1 MATAHNPTNPALY
14 PPTEDEQQAQ
24 AMSQVAWM
32 AEHYPERF
40 TELSSP
46 RGVFKGTREEWLE
59 AASIIM
65 GGWIDWTMNGLRRVQ
80 IHKGRTT
87 VKVVPITFNKWLVN
101 TYGGKPSD
109 YRYNP
114 ATTRFSCSLMGGGM
128 TKSGELAHIHYS
140 HATGNKYD
148 EIRMSV
154 ELGGRGKKD
163 ESCRVADVLLHEMIH
178 SCARFH
184 GHKGAFKQ
192 IATTMGLTGKMTA
205 TIATE
210 DLRVRI
216 WDDVVSVLGR
226 YPHKKVHLTPRGQRG
241 KGSRLIKC
249 TCVHCGFN
257 MRTTRKWIDHAM
269 RNIGSMQCP
278 IGCPLALIHPDYDPS
293 PEVLEDL

>member
-1 MATAHNPTNPALY
+1 MTRQAT
-14 PPTEDEQQAQ
+14 
-24 AMSQVAWM
+24 MQVAWM
-32 AEHYPERF
+32 AKHYPERF
-40 TELSSP
+40 TGLNNP
-46 RGVFKGTREEWLE
+46 RGIFKGTREEWLE

-65 GGWIDWTMNGLRRVQ
+65 GGWIEYALCQKSRVQ
-80 IHKGRTT
+80 LHKGRSTS
-87 VKVVPITFNKWLVN
+87 KVEEITFIRWLK
-101 TYGGKPSD
+101 TAYGGHAAD
-109 YRYNP
+109 FFYNP
-114 ATTRFSCSLMGGGM
+114 ASTRFACSLMGGGM
-128 TKSGELAHIHYS
+128 TKSGELAHIHYA

-205 TIATE
+205 TVATD
-210 DLRVRI
+210 DLRLRI

-226 YPHKKVHLTPRGQRG
+226 YPHAKVHLTPRGQRG

-249 TCVHCGFN
+249 VCPSCSFN
-257 MRTTRKWIDHAM
+257 FRTTRKWILKAYEGGKGM
-269 RNIGSMQCP
+269 ACP
-278 IGCPLALIHPDYDPS
+278 IGCDVYMMHPEFDLPS
-293 PEVLEDL
+293 EVLEAL

>member
-14 PPTEDEQQAQ
+14 PQSEDEAEAQ
-24 AMSQVAWM
+24 ALAQVAWM
-32 AEHYPERF
+32 AKHYPERF

-65 GGWIDWTMNGLRRVQ
+65 GGWIDWAMGQHGRIQL
-80 IHKGRTT
+80 HKGRTT
-87 VKVVPITFNKWLVN
+87 TKVHAVSFNKWLVN

-128 TKSGELAHIHYS
+128 TKSGELAHIHYA

-163 ESCRVADVLLHEMIH
+163 ESARVADVLLHEMIH

-205 TIATE
+205 TVATE

-249 TCVHCGFN
+249 ICPICSFN
-257 MRTTRKWIDHAM
+257 MRTTRKWILMAYEDNGGLA
-269 RNIGSMQCP
+269 CP
-278 IGCPLALIHPDYDPS
+278 IGCGHMIHPEYDLPE
-293 PEVLEDL
+293 EVLEAL